1 MTQNIT
7 TGPHPG
13 QPGACIAQY
22 NHHTHSHTHHHHS
35 NPQSYPHNHFMPNT
49 QQHNPAYGYYGTPSW
64 RPPGTSYPTFY

>member
-1 MTQNIT
+1 MTHNIT

-22 NHHTHSHTHHHHS
+22 NHHTTSHATAHHHS
-35 NPQSYPHNHFMPNT
+35 NPHNHQMPYM
-49 QQHNPAYGYYGTPSW
+49 QHMNYGNYGTPGW